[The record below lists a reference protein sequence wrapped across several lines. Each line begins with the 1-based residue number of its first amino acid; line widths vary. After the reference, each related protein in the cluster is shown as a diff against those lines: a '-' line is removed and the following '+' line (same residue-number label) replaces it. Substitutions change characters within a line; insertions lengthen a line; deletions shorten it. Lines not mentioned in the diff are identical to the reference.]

1 MAILC
6 FVRDK
11 LFPSIVLLLKV
22 LYLLGAPFEVFIFFR
37 SKVHMRMYQSCNLL
51 SRFFVFSLVGLIWS
65 FKLPTIFILVKYSM
79 RVYIMVWSTLT
90 IDRTIFEN
98 VLVNITYLFIP
109 KSKKQRKEEE
119 EVSSLSIK
127 LQMLSLLTLAAH
139 P

>member
-90 IDRTIFEN
+90 IDRTILKMYWWILLIYSFQKVKNKEKKKKK
-98 VLVNITYLFIP
+98 LVPCQLNFKCLVY
-109 KSKKQRKEEE
+109 
-119 EVSSLSIK
+119 
-127 LQMLSLLTLAAH
+127 
-139 P
+139 

>member
-79 RVYIMVWSTLT
+79 RVYIIVWSTLT
-90 IDRTIFEN
+90 IDRTILNMYRWILLIYSFQKVKNKEKKKKK
-98 VLVNITYLFIP
+98 LVPCQLNFKCLVY
-109 KSKKQRKEEE
+109 
-119 EVSSLSIK
+119 
-127 LQMLSLLTLAAH
+127 
-139 P
+139 

>member
-22 LYLLGAPFEVFIFFR
+22 WYLLGAPFEVFIFFR

-90 IDRTIFEN
+90 IDRTILKMYWWILLIYSFQKVKNKEKKKKK
-98 VLVNITYLFIP
+98 LVPCQLNFKCL
-109 KSKKQRKEEE
+109 
-119 EVSSLSIK
+119 VD
-127 LQMLSLLTLAAH
+127 
-139 P
+139 

>member
-11 LFPSIVLLLKV
+11 LFPSIVQLLKV
-22 LYLLGAPFEVFIFFR
+22 WYLLGAPFEVFIFFR

-90 IDRTIFEN
+90 IDRTILKMYWWILLIYSFQKVKNKEKKKKK
-98 VLVNITYLFIP
+98 LVPCQLNFKCLVY
-109 KSKKQRKEEE
+109 
-119 EVSSLSIK
+119 
-127 LQMLSLLTLAAH
+127 
-139 P
+139 

>member
-22 LYLLGAPFEVFIFFR
+22 WYLLGAPFEVFIFFR

-79 RVYIMVWSTLT
+79 RVYIIVWSTLT
-90 IDRTIFEN
+90 IDRTILKMYWWILLIYSFQKVKNKEKKKKK
-98 VLVNITYLFIP
+98 LVPCQLNFKCLVY
-109 KSKKQRKEEE
+109 
-119 EVSSLSIK
+119 
-127 LQMLSLLTLAAH
+127 
-139 P
+139 

>member
-22 LYLLGAPFEVFIFFR
+22 WYLLGAPFEVFIFFR

-79 RVYIMVWSTLT
+79 RVYIIVWSTLT
-90 IDRTIFEN
+90 IDRTILNMYRWILLIYSFQKVKNKEKKKKK
-98 VLVNITYLFIP
+98 LVPCQLNFKCLVY
-109 KSKKQRKEEE
+109 
-119 EVSSLSIK
+119 
-127 LQMLSLLTLAAH
+127 
-139 P
+139 

>member
-22 LYLLGAPFEVFIFFR
+22 WYLLGAPFEVFIFFR

-79 RVYIMVWSTLT
+79 RVYIIVWSTLT
-90 IDRTIFEN
+90 IDRTILKMYWWILLIYSFQKVKNKEKKKKKKLFPCQLN
-98 VLVNITYLFIP
+98 FNCLVD
-109 KSKKQRKEEE
+109 
-119 EVSSLSIK
+119 
-127 LQMLSLLTLAAH
+127 
-139 P
+139 

>member
-22 LYLLGAPFEVFIFFR
+22 WYLLGAPFEVFIFFR
-37 SKVHMRMYQSCNLL
+37 SKVHMRMYLSCNLL

-90 IDRTIFEN
+90 IDRTILKMYWWILLIYSFQKVKNKEKKKKK
-98 VLVNITYLFIP
+98 LVPCQINFKCL
-109 KSKKQRKEEE
+109 
-119 EVSSLSIK
+119 VD
-127 LQMLSLLTLAAH
+127 
-139 P
+139 

>member
-22 LYLLGAPFEVFIFFR
+22 WYLLGAPFEVFIFFR

-51 SRFFVFSLVGLIWS
+51 SRFFVVSLVGLIWS

-90 IDRTIFEN
+90 IDRTILKMYWWILLIYSFQKVKNKEKKKKKK
-98 VLVNITYLFIP
+98 LVPCQLNFKCLVY
-109 KSKKQRKEEE
+109 
-119 EVSSLSIK
+119 
-127 LQMLSLLTLAAH
+127 
-139 P
+139 

>member
-22 LYLLGAPFEVFIFFR
+22 WYLLGAPFEVFIFFR

-65 FKLPTIFILVKYSM
+65 FKRPTIFILVKYSM

-90 IDRTIFEN
+90 IDRTILKMYWWILLIYSFQKVKNKEKKKKK
-98 VLVNITYLFIP
+98 LVPCQLNFKCLVY
-109 KSKKQRKEEE
+109 
-119 EVSSLSIK
+119 
-127 LQMLSLLTLAAH
+127 
-139 P
+139 

>member
-22 LYLLGAPFEVFIFFR
+22 WYLLGAPFEVFIFFR

-90 IDRTIFEN
+90 IDRTILKMHWWILLIYSFQKVKNKEKKKKK
-98 VLVNITYLFIP
+98 LVPCQLNFKCLVY
-109 KSKKQRKEEE
+109 
-119 EVSSLSIK
+119 
-127 LQMLSLLTLAAH
+127 
-139 P
+139 

>member
-22 LYLLGAPFEVFIFFR
+22 WYLLGAPFEVFIFFR

-51 SRFFVFSLVGLIWS
+51 SRFFVVSLVGLIWS

-90 IDRTIFEN
+90 IDRTILKMYWWILLIYSFQKVKNKEKKKKK
-98 VLVNITYLFIP
+98 LVPCQLNFKCLVY
-109 KSKKQRKEEE
+109 
-119 EVSSLSIK
+119 
-127 LQMLSLLTLAAH
+127 
-139 P
+139 

>member
-22 LYLLGAPFEVFIFFR
+22 WYLLGAPFEVFIFFR

-90 IDRTIFEN
+90 IDRTILKMYWWILLIYSFQKVKNKEKKKKK
-98 VLVNITYLFIP
+98 LVPCQLNFKCLVY
-109 KSKKQRKEEE
+109 
-119 EVSSLSIK
+119 
-127 LQMLSLLTLAAH
+127 
-139 P
+139 